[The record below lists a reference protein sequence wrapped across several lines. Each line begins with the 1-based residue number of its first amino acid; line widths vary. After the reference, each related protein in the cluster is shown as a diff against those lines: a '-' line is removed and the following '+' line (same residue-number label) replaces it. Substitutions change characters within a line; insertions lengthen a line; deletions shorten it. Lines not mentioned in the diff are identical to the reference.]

1 MRRGVSAGL
10 CMLEFQRRVGSN
22 AREGTQCWPGEGK
35 QVKNDSFLF
44 PLFLYRL
51 PAKKKWSRLKVC
63 SLSLR
68 SGLKTC
74 VTQLQDPNQRHVVFL
89 SQDPDQDL
97 EVCSPFLDSRS
108 LQIFQLT
115 TKNSPHKSGM
125 PANEEAET
133 GGPQSPDLFGLQ
145 SEFYSGQCRETQ
157 CQSKKQ
163 RED

>member
-1 MRRGVSAGL
+1 MPGKERSAGQERVSRWRTTPSFFH
-10 CMLEFQRRVGSN
+10 CSYIGFQ
-22 AREGTQCWPGEGK
+22 Q
-35 QVKNDSFLF
+35 
-44 PLFLYRL
+44 
-51 PAKKKWSRLKVC
+51 KKWSRLKVC

-108 LQIFQLT
+108 LQIFRLT

-133 GGPQSPDLFGLQ
+133 GGPQSPGLFELQ

-163 RED
+163 REDWGYSS